1 MTNRG
6 GHLSDAELL
15 LELIRQSEED
25 LRRGHWVSHDSG
37 LSPKARIAGRNK
49 SSGLQ
54 SKHFLNQL
62 AL

>member
-25 LRRGHWVSHDSG
+25 LRRGHWVSQEQLEKQFHERFGIESK
-37 LSPKARIAGRNK
+37 SPNRG
-49 SSGLQ
+49 S
-54 SKHFLNQL
+54 
-62 AL
+62 